1 MVEIN
6 YFLAF
11 GAGLLSFVSPCSLPL
26 YPAFLSYITGM
37 SVSDLK
43 HNKHLVSKSAVIHT
57 LLFLLGFSFIFLALG
72 LSTSLIGSFFFL
84 YQDLLRQ
91 LGAIILVFFGCVLA
105 GMLKFDFLM
114 KEKKVQFRKRPSGYL
129 GSVLI
134 GIAFA
139 AGWTPCSGPILAAV
153 MAMGITDPG
162 KGLSYMLF
170 YVLGFAIPFLIL
182 SLFIGKMSFLQRNSN
197 LFMKA
202 GGVLMIFMGILLYF
216 DMLTKIISFLTGLFG
231 GFTGF

>member
-1 MVEIN
+1 
-6 YFLAF
+6 
-11 GAGLLSFVSPCSLPL
+11 
-26 YPAFLSYITGM
+26 
-37 SVSDLK
+37 
-43 HNKHLVSKSAVIHT
+43 
-57 LLFLLGFSFIFLALG
+57 
-72 LSTSLIGSFFFL
+72 
-84 YQDLLRQ
+84 
-91 LGAIILVFFGCVLA
+91 
-105 GMLKFDFLM
+105 M